1 MSLRRNRRSA
11 AIWITLTLAAAG
23 LVTQTGCMGLVAN
36 LVHASGADKVP
47 AAYDGLKASRVAV
60 VTITENGM
68 FTDDESARILGR
80 NVSQWLNDNVKKI
93 EIVRE
98 DKIADW
104 RDTNGWDNIDFTE
117 IGRGVGA
124 EKVIGIEVANL
135 KLRDGATLYRGRA
148 DVDVTVVDVASGDTV
163 HRHSLEDFTYP
174 ETAGQYTSETTE
186 KRFRKLYLGILAK
199 RIARQ
204 FYPYD
209 YHEDFALDSIVAR

>member
-1 MSLRRNRRSA
+1 MSSPRTRRIST
-11 AIWITLTLAAAG
+11 WIALTLAVGG
-23 LVTQTGCMGLVAN
+23 LLTQTGCMGLVAN

-47 AAYDGLKASRVAV
+47 AAYDGLKGARVAI
-60 VTITENGM
+60 VTVTENGM

-80 NVSQWLNDNVKKI
+80 NVSQWLNENVKKI

-98 DKIADW
+98 EKIADW
-104 RDTNGWDNIDFTE
+104 RDVHGWDRIDFAE
-117 IGRGVGA
+117 IGKGVGA
-124 EKVIGIEVANL
+124 EKVVGIDVTNL

-148 DVDVTVVDVASGDTV
+148 DVELTVIDVATGETV
-163 HRHSLEDFTYP
+163 HQHSLEEFTYP
-174 ETAGQYTSETTE
+174 ETAGKYTSETTE

-204 FYPYD
+204 FFPYD